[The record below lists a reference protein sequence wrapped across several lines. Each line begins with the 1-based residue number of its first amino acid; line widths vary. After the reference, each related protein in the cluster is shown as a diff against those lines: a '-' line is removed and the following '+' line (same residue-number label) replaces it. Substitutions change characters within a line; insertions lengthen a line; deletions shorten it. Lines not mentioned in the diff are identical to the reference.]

1 MVAGLFLTYD
11 NCPES
16 ENYWSQKYSGK
27 NEKMLS
33 FFLFSYKMI
42 TTTNYNTQ
50 KISLGS
56 IQNKKLR
63 EGIEYQNIPILY
75 DGKRSIVHL
84 CGRFKLEEDV
94 SFDSSPNYSNSLG
107 VDVDDDNRKLFED
120 FEEKLQSLTG
130 DGELKLIKYDRVYL
144 KIYVNDKGEMAPKF
158 WEVFCEDGKS
168 GSSEQSSKEYK
179 KPVWDKESL
188 LGKYIEGEVVF
199 SISNIFVGK
208 SQSIICVAKE
218 ILVREIIE
226 EERSLFCKIPCFE
239 KKLKLRNDNAFFVF
253 QRIPLK
259 YIFFS

>member
-1 MVAGLFLTYD
+1 
-11 NCPES
+11 
-16 ENYWSQKYSGK
+16 
-27 NEKMLS
+27 
-33 FFLFSYKMI
+33 MI

-56 IQNKKLR
+56 IQNKKSR
-63 EGIEYQNIPILY
+63 EGIEYQNIPLLY
-75 DGKRSIVHL
+75 DGKRAIVHL

-168 GSSEQSSKEYK
+168 GSSEQRPKGRSEALSSKEYK
-179 KPVWDKESL
+179 KPVWDEEAL

-199 SISNIFVGK
+199 SIANIFVGK

-226 EERSLFCKIPCFE
+226 EERSYFG
-239 KKLKLRNDNAFFVF
+239 
-253 QRIPLK
+253 K
-259 YIFFS
+259 YPVWRRS

>member
-1 MVAGLFLTYD
+1 
-11 NCPES
+11 
-16 ENYWSQKYSGK
+16 
-27 NEKMLS
+27 
-33 FFLFSYKMI
+33 MI

-56 IQNKKLR
+56 IQNKKSR

-75 DGKRSIVHL
+75 DGKRAIVHL

-144 KIYVNDKGEMAPKF
+144 KIYFNDKGEMAPKF
-158 WEVFCEDGKS
+158 WEVFCDDGKS
-168 GSSEQSSKEYK
+168 GSSEQRPKGRSEALSSKEYK
-179 KPVWDKESL
+179 KSVWDEEAL

-199 SISNIFVGK
+199 SIANIFVGK

-226 EERSLFCKIPCFE
+226 EERSY
-239 KKLKLRNDNAFFVF
+239 FV
-253 QRIPLK
+253 K
-259 YIFFS
+259 YPVWRRS

>member
-1 MVAGLFLTYD
+1 
-11 NCPES
+11 
-16 ENYWSQKYSGK
+16 
-27 NEKMLS
+27 MLS

-56 IQNKKLR
+56 IQNKKSR

-130 DGELKLIKYDRVYL
+130 DGELKLIKYGRVYL

-158 WEVFCEDGKS
+158 WEVFCDDG
-168 GSSEQSSKEYK
+168 KEYK
-179 KPVWDKESL
+179 KPVWDKEAL

-199 SISNIFVGK
+199 SIANIFVGK

-218 ILVREIIE
+218 ILVSEIIE
-226 EERSLFCKIPCFE
+226 EERSYFVKYPV
-239 KKLKLRNDNAFFVF
+239 LR
-253 QRIPLK
+253 R
-259 YIFFS
+259 S

>member
-1 MVAGLFLTYD
+1 M
-11 NCPES
+11 
-16 ENYWSQKYSGK
+16 
-27 NEKMLS
+27 
-33 FFLFSYKMI
+33 
-42 TTTNYNTQ
+42 
-50 KISLGS
+50 
-56 IQNKKLR
+56 
-63 EGIEYQNIPILY
+63 
-75 DGKRSIVHL
+75 
-84 CGRFKLEEDV
+84 EEDV

-158 WEVFCEDGKS
+158 WEVFCEDGK
-168 GSSEQSSKEYK
+168 EYK
-179 KPVWDKESL
+179 KAVWDEEAL

-199 SISNIFVGK
+199 SIANIFVGK

-218 ILVREIIE
+218 ILVRENNRRRKE
-226 EERSLFCKIPCFE
+226 LFWKIPCLE

-259 YIFFS
+259 YIFFLKDNLYEFHLREQFFCRNTLINPVLFVRKLQYDYHAF

>member
-1 MVAGLFLTYD
+1 
-11 NCPES
+11 
-16 ENYWSQKYSGK
+16 
-27 NEKMLS
+27 MLS

-56 IQNKKLR
+56 IQNKKSR

-75 DGKRSIVHL
+75 DGKRAIVHL

-144 KIYVNDKGEMAPKF
+144 KIYVNYKGEMAPKF
-158 WEVFCEDGKS
+158 WGGFCEDGKS

-179 KPVWDKESL
+179 KPVWDKEAL

-199 SISNIFVGK
+199 SIANIFVGK

-226 EERSLFCKIPCFE
+226 EERSYFVKYPV
-239 KKLKLRNDNAFFVF
+239 LR
-253 QRIPLK
+253 R
-259 YIFFS
+259 S

>member
-1 MVAGLFLTYD
+1 
-11 NCPES
+11 
-16 ENYWSQKYSGK
+16 
-27 NEKMLS
+27 
-33 FFLFSYKMI
+33 MI

-56 IQNKKLR
+56 IQNKKSR

-75 DGKRSIVHL
+75 DGKRAIVHL

-168 GSSEQSSKEYK
+168 GSSEQRPKGRSEALSSKEYR
-179 KPVWDKESL
+179 KPVWDEEAL

-199 SISNIFVGK
+199 SIANIFVGK

-226 EERSLFCKIPCFE
+226 EERSYFG
-239 KKLKLRNDNAFFVF
+239 
-253 QRIPLK
+253 K
-259 YIFFS
+259 YPVWRRS